1 MKKICVFTQTYSDD
15 RSELFEYHN
24 LDKDDVKF
32 RNLFDLNIYSFHNCS
47 DTYKNNIT
55 NSQYFRSIENLEI
68 IAYDNISYT
77 ESWKRTLNLLLE
89 KGIEYLVFLQDDCF
103 TKNTNSNQITEIYEF
118 IKNNDFDMLNL
129 ECNFDDLK
137 TESVDKVYSSN
148 ELSVYDTSSYHFNKR
163 GLYSFD
169 DGPYIAKLDFII
181 NKIYDDNYYSIGD
194 IWNAENYIN
203 SKINNSIIQRYTT
216 NIPIYNRYNILG
228 RNNWNR
234 VEELKI
240 LENKFKK

>member
-55 NSQYFRSIENLEI
+55 NSNYFRSIENLEI
-68 IAYDNISYT
+68 ISYDNISYT

-89 KGIEYLVFLQDDCF
+89 REIEYLVFLQDDCF
-103 TKNTNSNQITEIYEF
+103 SKNTNYSQITEIYEF
-118 IKNNDFDMLNL
+118 IKNTDFDMLNL
-129 ECNFDDLK
+129 ECAFDDLK
-137 TESVDKVYSSN
+137 TELVDKVYSSN

-163 GLYSFD
+163 GCYSFD

-194 IWNAENYIN
+194 IWSAENYIN
-203 SKINNSIIQRYTT
+203 DKINNSIIQRYTT

-240 LENKFKK
+240 LENNFKK